1 MVVQIRC
8 TLGLTNICRST
19 SHPAGTAAM
28 GDVLGA
34 DLKLIG
40 VKGLRVC
47 NASCI
52 SPAPVAAGLMAAL
65 YAIAEQMTELI
76 D

>member
-1 MVVQIRC
+1 
-8 TLGLTNICRST
+8 
-19 SHPAGTAAM
+19 M

-52 SPAPVAAGLMAAL
+52 SQAPVAAGLMAAL
-65 YAIAEQMTELI
+65 HAIAEQMTELI